1 MKQIDPDPSFQTDD
15 PEMMVDGD
23 LSMAEPIVIR
33 EDPPE
38 PTLSLSPKSSRSK
51 DGKRK
56 IRKQSDTFVGRGFIS
71 TNSPTNTRS
80 PPLSPRSMEI
90 HSDLSR
96 EPPESVG
103 RGALPEE
110 RFISPVI
117 NKGAEP
123 PSSETSSTQKRL
135 VPSPL
140 DRHFEDQ
147 ELATPHEFNKAK
159 SSRSTRSGTGSRRSS
174 SRRRKMQVLEVA
186 PIAVVAE
193 SNAASSLYGVFN
205 GHLLKWRF
213 EAEEGGPFL
222 RVPAFFGACGL
233 VSTTTYALIFDP
245 NTWTILSIVLSLFIY
260 AIALLSLVLEGRF
273 MCTNPLGIRAH
284 LRSALTR
291 RNRVFRFVWGRGI
304 LYVIAGGLSCCLIL
318 TPSLIAGSFMAL
330 VGFCAILLG
339 SYAARMFYKLRD
351 SLKDDDFLGSTFN
364 RFDYD
369 NDGFIT
375 LPEFVKLLS
384 TLGMDIDDRIAI
396 KAFHAADIDQ
406 EYKVSQQA
414 FVTWWKA
421 TFLRNGKI
429 ARLDDMNSELGS
441 DEEEGSSYHRME

>member
-1 MKQIDPDPSFQTDD
+1 MKLIAQDPSFQTDD
-15 PEMMVDGD
+15 PEMMVDGE
-23 LSMAEPIVIR
+23 LSSMAEPMVTR

-56 IRKQSDTFVGRGFIS
+56 SRNQLDALVARGLTGTI
-71 TNSPTNTRS
+71 SPTNTRS
-80 PPLSPRSMEI
+80 PPRSPRSMDI
-90 HSDLSR
+90 HSNLSR

-103 RGALPEE
+103 RGEE
-110 RFISPVI
+110 RFVSPSH
-117 NKGAEP
+117 KGAEP
-123 PSSETSSTQKRL
+123 PAHETVAVQQRA
-135 VPSPL
+135 VSPPL
-140 DRHFEDQ
+140 ERHAEEE
-147 ELATPHEFNKAK
+147 ELTTPHEFLKAK
-159 SSRSTRSGTGSRRSS
+159 SLRSTSSKRSS
-174 SRRRKMQVLEVA
+174 SRRRKMMMLDVA
-186 PIAVVAE
+186 PIEAVEE
-193 SNAASSLYGVFN
+193 SSATSSLYGVFN

-260 AIALLSLVLEGRF
+260 AIALLSIVLEGRF

-291 RNRVFRFVWGRGI
+291 RNRIFRFVWGRGI
-304 LYVIAGGLSCCLIL
+304 LYVAAGGLSCCLIL
-318 TPSLIAGSFMAL
+318 VPSLAAGAFMAT
-330 VGFCAILLG
+330 VGICAIVSG
-339 SYAARMFYKLRD
+339 AYASKMFYKLRD
-351 SLKDDDFLGSTFN
+351 SLKDDDYLGATFS
-364 RFDYD
+364 RFDSD

-375 LPEFVKLLS
+375 LPQFVNLLS
-384 TLGMDIDDRIAI
+384 ALGMDIDDRIGI
-396 KAFHAADIDQ
+396 KAFHAADVNR

-421 TFLRNGKI
+421 SFLKNGKSH
-429 ARLDDMNSELGS
+429 RLDDMNSELGS
-441 DEEEGSSYHRME
+441 DEEEASSAYHQMS